1 MIHLRFT
8 PKAILQAFAQE
19 AWRNQKPK
27 CVVVSEW
34 LSVSAVRPKKTLLAS
49 SSIFQQS
56 DTSLVI
62 SLQIQLTCWEL
73 RDEKLQNV
81 MTFHWSVQL
90 LSNLTWGPYCNPD
103 NDVTQVGAAGSR
115 RRSEKIGEDR
125 RSTRCFRQSKNQW
138 KPADGWWQERVNV
151 VSGGSPKDS
160 DIAWWWRGMLWNVAR
175 NSTGF
180 SSLLTLY
187 QRCFSDFVHSLNWSN
202 RTNSRTNRL
211 NRPTLRWSAIR
222 RFTSASTSQP
232 LHR

>member
-1 MIHLRFT
+1 MFFCLNLQTSMIHLRFT

-115 RRSEKIGEDR
+115 RRSEKIGEVQD
-125 RSTRCFRQSKNQW
+125 
-138 KPADGWWQERVNV
+138 VL
-151 VSGGSPKDS
+151 GSRK
-160 DIAWWWRGMLWNVAR
+160 
-175 NSTGF
+175 
-180 SSLLTLY
+180 
-187 QRCFSDFVHSLNWSN
+187 
-202 RTNSRTNRL
+202 TNE
-211 NRPTLRWSAIR
+211 NRPTDDGKSGWM
-222 RFTSASTSQP
+222 
-232 LHR
+232 